1 MKFKIAKPN
10 WRKKFLN
17 QSGNQNLRHVKRN
30 KACLFSLRLPLT
42 NKTGHQHTSVR
53 GNTRNTLGSRNDE
66 GMLLKAREILKTTEG
81 QFYLSYF

>member
-17 QSGNQNLRHVKRN
+17 QSGNQNLSHVKRN

-42 NKTGHQHTSVR
+42 NKTGHQHTFTR
-53 GNTRNTLGSRNDE
+53 GTLGSRNDE